1 MPIKYQ
7 LDATDR
13 QMIRALQ
20 QNGRMTN
27 LDLAAEVNLSPSPCL
42 RRLRNLER
50 TGVIKGYGIDVDAAA
65 YGLPVTV
72 FVRVSLEKHDHDT
85 VQLFEDGIRKIP
97 EVLECFV
104 MTGSS
109 DYLLRVVV
117 SDLEDYERFVRQR
130 LHSVGV
136 ISSIDTSFV
145 YGVVKQ
151 THVYPDTSEHD

>member
-1 MPIKYQ
+1 MPKTDQ
-7 LDATDR
+7 LDATNR
-13 QMIRALQ
+13 KIIRALQ
-20 QNGRMTN
+20 KNGRMTN

-50 TGVIKGYGIDVDAAA
+50 DGVIKGYSIDVDATA
-65 YGLPVTV
+65 YGLPVTA
-72 FVRVSLEKHDHDT
+72 FVRVSLEKHVDDT
-85 VQLFEDGIRKIP
+85 VGQFEARVRAIP

-104 MTGSS
+104 MTGVS

-130 LHSVGV
+130 LHPIGG

-151 THVYPDTSEHD
+151 THVYPELGR